1 MNQTATFKMT
11 EIKPTHFRSVL
22 NELEEAGTTLAVDA
36 RFEQLLETIEAD
48 IHKRSNRM
56 RHSMNGALI
65 AIGCRNKSL
74 RRKAE
79 TAAKRI
85 GKVEVHHGETNCVTL
100 DAIDYIAR
108 TWQRKERMAAKRTAP
123 DGANLASK
131 LC

>member
-1 MNQTATFKMT
+1 MTAS
-11 EIKPTHFRSVL
+11 HFRSVL
-22 NELEEAGTTLAVDA
+22 NEASKEKGAGSTDRKQARNKHTSDPPAVDA

-85 GKVEVHHGETNCVTL
+85 GKVEVDHGETNCVTPE
-100 DAIDYIAR
+100 AIDYIAR
-108 TWQRKERMAAKRTAP
+108 TWKHKEHGGQR
-123 DGANLASK
+123 G
-131 LC
+131 